1 MEQQYL
7 SLKGSLIVN
16 KELFSDNYVE
26 NLKKVI
32 SNSLDLIEAMRE
44 SDYEGLNI
52 LMRIEDMQEIVDYCN
67 ELGIMD
73 KIILHDDTDKSI
85 LDKKD
90 LVIYQEI

>member
-1 MEQQYL
+1 
-7 SLKGSLIVN
+7 VN